1 MAKPSIQTGAHSTL
15 VFYWEDAGFKADP
28 SDTTPKP
35 FGKDSRLSTF
45 DGSRNAVELFDPN
58 DREVAEW
65 IEQQFD
71 GSWTAE
77 FTFGNPW
84 WNRAVIDTPST
95 SGVDSDGDGTNE
107 YYEHTFDGQAP
118 SSIQIVTGNTK
129 SGEDW
134 LLRGAVVAN
143 ATISIE
149 VPGQVTVSLDGAY
162 ASLEETSP
170 STQESQASRSAEAF
184 TFADAQLSI
193 GGTTQRLIQSMTLTI
208 ANNTDPVY
216 ELGSEEA
223 VDFSPKARMLTVDHV
238 QTRDDSSDDA
248 INRFL
253 GGSNTLSAPST
264 DAMTIRL
271 DNGKTGSEKQTFQYD
286 LPGALPNEFS
296 VNNTG
301 DPDSDIENSVTN
313 RPVGV
318 SATAENDV
326 QSPP

>member
-15 VFYWEDAGFKADP
+15 VFYWEDNGFKSDP
-28 SDTTPKP
+28 NDDTPKA
-35 FGKDSRLSTF
+35 FGKDSSLSTF

-77 FTFGNPW
+77 FTFGSPW

-95 SGVDSDGDGTNE
+95 SGSSAPYT
-107 YYEHTFDGQAP
+107 HTFDGQAP

-134 LLRGAVVAN
+134 LLSGAVVAN

-162 ASLEETSP
+162 ASLEEAEP
-170 STQESQASRSAEAF
+170 STQEAQVSDSAEAF

-248 INRFL
+248 IDRFL

-264 DAMTIRL
+264 DAMTILL
-271 DNGKTGSEKQTFQYD
+271 DNAETGSGKQSVQYD
-286 LPGALPNEFS
+286 LTGAFPNEFS
-296 VNNTG
+296 INNTG

-326 QSPP
+326 DTAP